1 MAINCNDVLGKASA
15 ISDWFASNGST
26 IRRTAEIIA
35 NTVSSTGDVAKA
47 KSQLTQAQ
55 AGLRQMYAKESEL
68 YTLEQQAAEGNCTT
82 ALNYIG
88 DTKRY
93 AADYIKAT
101 DAGIIRGQTRISD
114 FEKQSSAV
122 ICDDLSE
129 QASEESKR
137 ANKVK
142 NNVAT
147 LQTQLA
153 SASGSTL
160 ANIITLLDAEKRT
173 LDNISNV
180 ISGIGANAQ
189 TENCENVKKQVA
201 TITSTV
207 NSLESQINT
216 LKTEATNKQ
225 QATPA
230 AGASGATGPAAITG
244 ASGATGAAIAGG
256 SGATGP
262 TPIDPNSPA
271 LGNAGPVEVTEP
283 KINVGEDT
291 SSDPGNTNNGLP
303 GDIDDA
309 QAEASYQDTVNFQK
323 KEDWRVRLSLSP
335 GADYLYKVPNGQ
347 AGILNPLQETDGV
360 IFPYTPT
367 INVNY
372 TASYDATNLTHSNYK
387 IYQYQ
392 SSSVD
397 SISIACDFTAQDT
410 YEANYL
416 LAVIHFF
423 RSLTKMFYGQDEN
436 PKPGTP
442 PPLVYL
448 FGLGAFQFEA
458 HPLVITNF
466 SYNLPADV
474 DYIRATNSF
483 QNAGINQ
490 SPGTSRGDTSDPSQ
504 QRLTSGPN
512 ANIAP
517 GGKAAPANFPP
528 SRDGTNDPTY
538 VPTKINISLSAY
550 PIVSRYD
557 ISRNFSVKKY
567 ATGELLRGTTRS
579 GGGIW

>member
-1 MAINCNDVLGKASA
+1 MADCSRFTNSITNELNFLK
-15 ISDWFASNGST
+15 
-26 IRRTAEIIA
+26 
-35 NTVSSTGDVAKA
+35 
-47 KSQLTQAQ
+47 QAQ
-55 AGLRQMYAKESEL
+55 NSFRDLNQRVNNIQTRDQGERLDELLGDLYDQFISFNAAFSKIAIDADKAGCP
-68 YTLEQQAAEGNCTT
+68 TQAAEARQWASVSRNFEGSSLT
-82 ALNYIG
+82 AQQQAKQKLS
-88 DTKRY
+88 D
-93 AADYIKAT
+93 
-101 DAGIIRGQTRISD
+101 IIAIEREAQNNEGARIPG
-114 FEKQSSAV
+114 A
-122 ICDDLSE
+122 
-129 QASEESKR
+129 
-137 ANKVK
+137 
-142 NNVAT
+142 
-147 LQTQLA
+147 
-153 SASGSTL
+153 
-160 ANIITLLDAEKRT
+160 
-173 LDNISNV
+173 
-180 ISGIGANAQ
+180 GANGA
-189 TENCENVKKQVA
+189 KAPA
-201 TITSTV
+201 TV
-207 NSLESQINT
+207 
-216 LKTEATNKQ
+216 
-225 QATPA
+225 PA
-230 AGASGATGPAAITG
+230 ASDTNAPTAAS
-244 ASGATGAAIAGG
+244 G

-271 LGNAGPVEVTEP
+271 LGNTVPVDVTEP
-283 KINVGEDT
+283 KINFGEDT

-512 ANIAP
+512 ASIAP

>member
-1 MAINCNDVLGKASA
+1 MADCAQYQAELDLRKKEFERLTVSLNRYYGR
-15 ISDWFASNGST
+15 ISDLKNSADTYELLNNIASQAEALEYIVGELNDFAKKAAADKCP
-26 IRRTAEIIA
+26 IY
-35 NTVSSTGDVAKA
+35 VQFDFLKGDVRTSLAKA
-47 KSQLTQAQ
+47 KDTEKQLTAKARQFENSVCEQLSDEASDTFIQANKLKSRIDTYKNQLTNATGAILGNIVSSIAREEESLNVAIATLTRIQENAKRDNCAQ
-55 AGLRQMYAKESEL
+55 AAS
-68 YTLEQQAAEGNCTT
+68 TAASH
-82 ALNYIG
+82 L
-88 DTKRY
+88 
-93 AADYIKAT
+93 
-101 DAGIIRGQTRISD
+101 
-114 FEKQSSAV
+114 
-122 ICDDLSE
+122 
-129 QASEESKR
+129 
-137 ANKVK
+137 
-142 NNVAT
+142 
-147 LQTQLA
+147 
-153 SASGSTL
+153 
-160 ANIITLLDAEKRT
+160 
-173 LDNISNV
+173 
-180 ISGIGANAQ
+180 
-189 TENCENVKKQVA
+189 
-201 TITSTV
+201 
-207 NSLESQINT
+207 NSLNSLKSQINT
-216 LKTEATNKQ
+216 LKTEVGNKQ
-225 QATPA
+225 QATA
-230 AGASGATGPAAITG
+230 ATGASGATGPTNLPG
-244 ASGATGAAIAGG
+244 ASGATGASGVAGG

-283 KINVGEDT
+283 KINFGEDT